1 MGWLTD
7 LSNVAV
13 GAIERDREITK
24 EDLAIRA
31 ENLRANKEILTKQK
45 EYKWAKELEDYES
58 EKVKFDQLEA
68 ANAIFKIDNNDYNYA
83 ISALPLVTPNWD
95 KLTTEMKNEQI
106 FNFKGETFDYT
117 LEGTRDEINEKAAM
131 EMTALN
137 DIVAKQIKDAKGD
150 SFLIK
155 QILRKKESVE
165 KNILESME
173 SKVDAAETIK
183 LTERKLNPENVGLA
197 VQVGSGQTDDDRAW
211 KKFQKS
217 ELGKTWM
224 TKFLAEQKDA
234 KWNAI
239 VFKDSFN
246 KILSFMDIKNLTVEG
261 NFKTDGYD
269 IKIEG
274 LNDASRQI
282 FESYKGIY
290 EEVWKSIDAK
300 NLWANGVEVQDLAKY
315 VNINYVS
322 DTIYK
327 VAESRWYSKTMTV
340 KGKERNFL
348 GILPL
353 NIVPLNLENVTYGQ
367 INNVDIVD
375 IETGHKLDTLNL
387 TAPNKVFSLLYERFV
402 DAKASEM
409 KGGASLNNL
418 NAIQTIMSK
427 GANQQLIKEFKIY
440 IGQNFEKVAEE
451 LGITDITQ
459 TKKFSLQ
466 DNNGEI
472 SLFNSTSGKAVSL
485 SQLKEEGKLEAVL
498 EKYPWIKDDPKYIA
512 WLKTQEQ

>member
-31 ENLRANKEILTKQK
+31 ENLQANKEILIKQK
-45 EYKWAKELEDYES
+45 EYKWAKELSDYEN

-68 ANAIFKIDNNDYNYA
+68 ANEIFKIDGNDYNYA
-83 ISALPLVTPNWD
+83 IAALPIVTPNWKVLD
-95 KLTTEMKNEQI
+95 KDTRRQAILD
-106 FNFKGETFDYT
+106 FKGETFDWS
-117 LEGTRDEINEKAAM
+117 LEGNRDEINKKAAM
-131 EMTALN
+131 EMTAIN
-137 DIVAKQIKDAKGD
+137 DIVAKQIKEAKGD

-155 QILRKKESVE
+155 QILRKKDSAE
-165 KNILESME
+165 KNILDSIE
-173 SKVDAAETIK
+173 SKLEAAETIK

-197 VQVGSGQTDDDRAW
+197 VQVGSGTSDDRAW
-211 KKFQKS
+211 TKFQKS

-327 VAESRWYSKTMTV
+327 VAESRWHSKTMTHD
-340 KGKERNFL
+340 GKKKNFL

-409 KGGASLNNL
+409 KGGASLSNL

>member
-31 ENLRANKEILTKQK
+31 ENLQANKEILIKQK
-45 EYKWAKELEDYES
+45 EYKWAKELSDYEN

-68 ANAIFKIDNNDYNYA
+68 ANEIFKIDGNDYNYA
-83 ISALPLVTPNWD
+83 IAALPIVTPNWKVLD
-95 KLTTEMKNEQI
+95 KDTRRQAILD
-106 FNFKGETFDYT
+106 FKGETFDWS
-117 LEGTRDEINEKAAM
+117 LEGNRDEINKKAAM
-131 EMTALN
+131 EMTAIN
-137 DIVAKQIKDAKGD
+137 DIVAKQIKEAKGD

-155 QILRKKESVE
+155 QILRKKDSAE
-165 KNILESME
+165 KNILDSIE
-173 SKVDAAETIK
+173 SKLEAAETIK

-197 VQVGSGQTDDDRAW
+197 VQVGSGTSDDRAW
-211 KKFQKS
+211 TKFQKS

-246 KILSFMDIKNLTVEG
+246 KILSFMDVKNLTLEG

-274 LNDASRQI
+274 LNAASRQI

-327 VAESRWYSKTMTV
+327 VAESRWHSKTMTHD
-340 KGKERNFL
+340 GKKKNFL

-440 IGQNFEKVAEE
+440 VGQNFEKIAAELE
-451 LGITDITQ
+451 ITDITQ